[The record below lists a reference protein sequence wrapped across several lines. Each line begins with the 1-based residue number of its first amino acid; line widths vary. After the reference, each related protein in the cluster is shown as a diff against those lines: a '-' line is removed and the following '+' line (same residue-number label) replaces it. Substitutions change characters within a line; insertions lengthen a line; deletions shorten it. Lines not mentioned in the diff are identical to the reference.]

1 MKPAKKKAQ
10 SWSVDVVLGSI
21 IFIVAF
27 FAFYSLLNASTNPT
41 VEDLKNDA
49 AIVIREVAADDS
61 TLSIV
66 HNNEINITKVMELK
80 NYTYDEL
87 KRMMRIQSDFC
98 IYLENEKGEIVLINN
113 SYKGVGAPS
122 INISGTPCNE
132 K

>member
-27 FAFYSLLNASTNPT
+27 FAFYSLLNANTNPT
-41 VEDLKNDA
+41 VDDLKNDA
-49 AIVIREVAADDS
+49 ATVIREVATDDS
-61 TLSIV
+61 RFSVV
-66 HNNEINITKVMELK
+66 HNNEVNITRIMELK

-87 KRMMRIQSDFC
+87 KMIMRIQSDFC
-98 IYLENEKGEIVLINN
+98 IYFENEKGVVVLINN
-113 SYKGVGAPS
+113 SYKGVGAPT